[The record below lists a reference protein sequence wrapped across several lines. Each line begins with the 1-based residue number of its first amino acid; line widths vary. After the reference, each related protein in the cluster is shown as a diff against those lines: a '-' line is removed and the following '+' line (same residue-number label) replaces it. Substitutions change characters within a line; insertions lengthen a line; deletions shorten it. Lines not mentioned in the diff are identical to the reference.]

1 MSRRAGI
8 ELRVHPTLIPAKRLI
23 ANVEG
28 VMNAVLVK
36 GDAVGPTLY
45 YGAGAGAEPTAS
57 AVIADLVDVT
67 RMHTADPE
75 HRVPHL
81 AFQPDQLSSTPVLPI
96 EDVETSYYL
105 RMRVADRPGVLA
117 DITRIL
123 ADCRISIE
131 SMVQKQQVRGKRE
144 VDIVFLTHRAL
155 ERDVNQAIKK
165 MGKLKTVLGAIVRI
179 RAESL
184 L

>member
-1 MSRRAGI
+1 
-8 ELRVHPTLIPAKRLI
+8 
-23 ANVEG
+23 
-28 VMNAVLVK
+28 
-36 GDAVGPTLY
+36 VGATLY

-81 AFQPDQLSSTPVLPI
+81 AFQPDRLSKAPILPI
-96 EDVETSYYL
+96 AAVETSYYL
-105 RMRVADRPGVLA
+105 RMRVKDRPGVLA

-123 ADCRISIE
+123 ADSKISIDA
-131 SMVQKQQVRGKRE
+131 MVQKEPEAGERN
-144 VDIVFLTHRAL
+144 VDIVMLTHRAL
-155 ERDVNQAIKK
+155 ERNVIAAMVRIE
-165 MGKLKTVLGAIVRI
+165 KLKTVLGKVTRI
-179 RAESL
+179 RLEEL